1 MKQLMLIFSVASIL
15 ILFLFTMISE
25 SEILFMDNFDSDTIG
40 EPAKNWE
47 IGHDG
52 KDDSKV
58 IHDPKRAKNKVFSS
72 PTERHDVKGAIYVTG
87 QGKDWTDYYA
97 QWDMLYPKAFYM
109 GVVFRFSGGDS
120 FYLLDRRQNTSKLD
134 FWRYEKTKWTNFGS
148 SKKLN
153 LEPNKWFSFQ
163 LKAKGADFEVK
174 MKDVGDDTKFSELD
188 PLLKGSNK
196 NFTKGDFGNYGHV
209 LIDNVVSST
218 EEGEGA
224 TSVNPNGNL
233 VTNWGLIKEVH

>member
-1 MKQLMLIFSVASIL
+1 M
-15 ILFLFTMISE
+15 
-25 SEILFMDNFDSDTIG
+25 
-40 EPAKNWE
+40 
-47 IGHDG
+47 
-52 KDDSKV
+52 
-58 IHDPKRAKNKVFSS
+58 
-72 PTERHDVKGAIYVTG
+72 
-87 QGKDWTDYYA
+87 
-97 QWDMLYPKAFYM
+97 
-109 GVVFRFSGGDS
+109 
-120 FYLLDRRQNTSKLD
+120 
-134 FWRYEKTKWTNFGS
+134 
-148 SKKLN
+148 
-153 LEPNKWFSFQ
+153 
-163 LKAKGADFEVK
+163 KAKGADFEVK